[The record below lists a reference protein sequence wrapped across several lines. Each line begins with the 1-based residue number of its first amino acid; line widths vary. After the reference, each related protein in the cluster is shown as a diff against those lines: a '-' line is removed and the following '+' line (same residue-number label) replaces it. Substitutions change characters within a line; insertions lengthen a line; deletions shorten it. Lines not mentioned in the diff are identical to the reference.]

1 MKELLHIV
9 TALILR
15 RANEQKSLKD
25 SSANHLAEDVSSG
38 RRYFPL
44 QQKEK
49 DVVRL
54 GGETSV
60 LRSGGE
66 GEKYSEERAMRV
78 PDGPVYHI
86 RDTLKQ

>member
-15 RANEQKSLKD
+15 RANEQKSLYD
-25 SSANHLAEDVSSG
+25 SCANHLAEDVSSG

-66 GEKYSEERAMRV
+66 GEKIQRRASNASS
-78 PDGPVYHI
+78 
-86 RDTLKQ
+86 